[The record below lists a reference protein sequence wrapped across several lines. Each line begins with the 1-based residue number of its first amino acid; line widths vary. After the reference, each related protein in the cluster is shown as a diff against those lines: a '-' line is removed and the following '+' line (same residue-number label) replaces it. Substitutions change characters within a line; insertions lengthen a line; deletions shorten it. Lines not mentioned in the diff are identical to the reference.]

1 MAETPSPDADA
12 AGPARRSTGTV
23 SPHARIGDGA
33 AELAAIF
40 AEAPASVR
48 RQALTHSSWTERRID
63 SYERLAFLGDSVLGL
78 AVAEEL
84 YLRYPEDGIG
94 RLTKVLAQV
103 VSGRA
108 CAEVAEGLG
117 LPAMLRAAEPAAAE
131 GAIAAEELLMSERAV
146 ASACEAVLGAC
157 YLAHGYRRTAEAILA
172 AFEPQIKL
180 AAGTLLDFKSALQER
195 LARSGRLVS
204 YEVVGEDGPPHE
216 RRFEVEARVGD
227 RVLGAG
233 SGRSKKSAEQA
244 AAERALERSG

>member
-1 MAETPSPDADA
+1 VTEARSPGTDA
-12 AGPARRSTGTV
+12 AGPARSTGAA
-23 SPHARIGDGA
+23 SPQARAGDGTA
-33 AELAAIF
+33 ALVAIF
-40 AEAPASVR
+40 EEVPETVR
-48 RQALTHSSWTERRID
+48 RRALTHSSWTEQRLD

-78 AVAEEL
+78 VMAEEL
-84 YLRYPEDGIG
+84 YRRYPEDGIG

-117 LPAMLRAAEPAAAE
+117 LPAMLRAAEPEAAE
-131 GAIAAEELLMSERAV
+131 GAIAAEELLMSDRAV

-172 AFEPQIKL
+172 AFEPQIEL

-216 RRFEVEARVGD
+216 RRFDVEARVGD

-233 SGRSKKSAEQA
+233 SGRSKKAAEQA
-244 AAERALERSG
+244 AAQRALEHPG